1 MYLVMEYCPGGEL
14 FDKIA
19 SQKDQVFNESE
30 AANIMMKLLRAINHC
45 HAWGVTHRD
54 IKPENIMYG
63 DDGEIKLIDF
73 GLSKVLE
80 EKQNKGGRS
89 LNTIAGTLAYMAPE
103 VITEHYDPKHC
114 DIWSLGVLMYLMV
127 SGYLP
132 FQAENRNMIY
142 KKIYNAQFHFNHQEF
157 EKVSTEGK
165 NLIRRM
171 LTVDQKIRIT
181 ADQALRDPWFSVF

>member
-1 MYLVMEYCPGGEL
+1 M
-14 FDKIA
+14 
-19 SQKDQVFNESE
+19 FNESE

-80 EKQNKGGRS
+80 EYNHQSKS
-89 LNTIAGTLAYMAPE
+89 LSTVAGTLAYMAPE
-103 VITEHYDPKHC
+103 VITEKYDPKHC

-132 FQAENRNMIY
+132 F
-142 KKIYNAQFHFNHQEF
+142 
-157 EKVSTEGK
+157 
-165 NLIRRM
+165 
-171 LTVDQKIRIT
+171 
-181 ADQALRDPWFSVF
+181 